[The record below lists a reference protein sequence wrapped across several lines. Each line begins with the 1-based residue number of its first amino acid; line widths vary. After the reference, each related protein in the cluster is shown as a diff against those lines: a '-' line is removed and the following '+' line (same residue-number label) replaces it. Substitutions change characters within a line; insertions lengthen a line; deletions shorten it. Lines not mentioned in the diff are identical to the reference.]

1 MYVISEKSA
10 TILEFDAPSFAR
22 RIGPSEQ
29 ASATKPLPSEDET
42 ENNLHLYGSTQY
54 RVPQSI
60 IEWLQIPEYVLFQ
73 N

>member
-42 ENNLHLYGSTQY
+42 ENNHRMVTNPLYMSY
-54 RVPQSI
+54 LKINESSSK
-60 IEWLQIPEYVLFQ
+60 
-73 N
+73 